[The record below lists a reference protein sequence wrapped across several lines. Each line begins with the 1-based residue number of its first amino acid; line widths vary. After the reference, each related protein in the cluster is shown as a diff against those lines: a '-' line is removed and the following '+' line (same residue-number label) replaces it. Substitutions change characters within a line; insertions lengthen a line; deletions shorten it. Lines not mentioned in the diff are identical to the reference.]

1 MPSVKGQHVEGPLGA
16 SQIAS
21 RMTLDPIRR
30 SKIYQEVARRLEG
43 QIIGGELQPGDVLPS
58 ERELMERHSV
68 GRPAVRE
75 ALLSLQKAGMI
86 ATQNGER
93 ARVVRPS
100 AVGLIGELGSAARY
114 LLNQS
119 DGIRQ
124 FQQARLFLEVG
135 LVRHAA
141 LLATDDDRKRLSDA
155 YAANEA
161 ALHDMA
167 LFARTDVA
175 FHYVL
180 AEIPRNPIF
189 VALHA
194 ALAEWL
200 TEQRSSTLLR
210 RGAARKALRSHRM
223 ILRAI
228 EARQVDAAEAAM
240 RQHLEEVAELYWQSR
255 RDCAPK

>member
-1 MPSVKGQHVEGPLGA
+1 
-16 SQIAS
+16 
-21 RMTLDPIRR
+21 MTAADPIRR
-30 SKIYQEVARRLEG
+30 SKIYQEVARRLES
-43 QIIGGELQPGDVLPS
+43 QIMEGRLQPGDALPS
-58 ERELMERHSV
+58 ERELMERHGV

-100 AVGLIGELGSAARY
+100 AISLIGELGSAARY
-114 LLNQS
+114 MLNQS
-119 DGIRQ
+119 DGVRQ

-141 LLATDDDRKRLSDA
+141 LRATDADLKRLKDA
-155 YAANEA
+155 FSANEA
-161 ALHDMA
+161 ALHDMVR
-167 LFARTDVA
+167 FARTDVE

-189 VALHA
+189 VALHG

-200 TEQRSSTLLR
+200 TEQRSATLTR
-210 RGAARKALRSHRM
+210 RGAARKALKSHRL
-223 ILRAI
+223 ILKTV
-228 EARQVDAAEAAM
+228 EARQPDAAEAAM
-240 RQHLEEVAELYWQSR
+240 REHLDEVEDLYWQSR
-255 RDCAPK
+255 KATS